1 MLESLPESRAEAQA
15 CAERWIDCYAE
26 AARMHAAKTWEWTR
40 IRARAELAESGG
52 WPGLR
57 RMADVLG

>member
-1 MLESLPESRAEAQA
+1 MRAT
-15 CAERWIDCYAE
+15 AERWIERYAD
-26 AARMHAAKTWEWTR
+26 AAEMDPAKAREWTR

-57 RMADVLG
+57 RMADALE